1 MKNKRGKK
9 TCILSKIIL
18 FYYYKEK
25 TMSWKHKAIIG
36 LTVASSWLG
45 ISAKENTPQ
54 EEGDSIRKEQFQ
66 PNADKH
72 SIVLEKRTHMKDSVP
87 TDSVLT
93 PFTPVANNS
102 ADTIAGDSVC
112 ISENLKRFKDTE
124 YDMLCL
130 VAHCEGVKIKAYWDP
145 NGKIWTIGFGN
156 TVRPDGKPVRRGD
169 KIKSEE
175 ELKQYFSIH
184 AEKYIFSDMDKYLN
198 MEKMSEAEIVA
209 VGSFLY
215 NCGSG
220 CLRTYNKAAKKYE
233 PSNFAKNLNEF
244 FETHS
249 EESKAKVKE
258 FMDRKVTAKGKT
270 LPQLVKR
277 RDLEERILFGDIIL
291 NNDGVLT
298 EGNALDFSEIPLGG
312 IYSIG
317 NRLPADTLD
326 LCSRLRGISCGQ
338 NLTDSIQSQFS
349 QPARDFQYKQRV
361 QKGKT
366 PQKRSFK
373 TPSKAKTR

>member
-1 MKNKRGKK
+1 
-9 TCILSKIIL
+9 
-18 FYYYKEK
+18 
-25 TMSWKHKAIIG
+25 MSWKQKVVIG

-45 ISAKENTPQ
+45 MEAKDKAPQ
-54 EEGDSIRKEQFQ
+54 ENGDSIKTEQFQ
-66 PNADKH
+66 PKAGKH
-72 SIVLEKRTHMKDSVP
+72 SVTAEKRMHEKDSVSS
-87 TDSVLT
+87 DSVLT
-93 PFTPVANNS
+93 PFTPVTDIS
-102 ADTIAGDSVC
+102 APVDTIAADSVC
-112 ISENLKRFKDTE
+112 ISPNLKKFKDAE

-130 VAHCEGVKIKAYWDP
+130 VAHCEGVKINAYWDP
-145 NGKIWTIGFGN
+145 NGKVWTIGFGN

-198 MEKMSEAEIVA
+198 MEKMSDAEMVA

-220 CLRTYNKAAKKYE
+220 CLRTYNKAEKKYV
-233 PSNFAKNLNEF
+233 PSNFAKNLNEYI
-244 FETHS
+244 ETHS

-258 FMDRKVTAKGKT
+258 FMDRKVTAKGRT

-277 RDLEERILFGDIIL
+277 RDLEERILFGDIVL

-317 NRLPADTLD
+317 SRLPADTLD
-326 LCSRLRGISCGQ
+326 LCSRLRGISVGK

-349 QPARDFQYKQRV
+349 QPAREYQYRQRV

-366 PQKRSFK
+366 PQKRSIK
-373 TPSKAKTR
+373 LPSKAKTR

>member
-1 MKNKRGKK
+1 
-9 TCILSKIIL
+9 
-18 FYYYKEK
+18 
-25 TMSWKHKAIIG
+25 MSWKEKAVIG
-36 LTVASSWLG
+36 LTVVSSWFG
-45 ISAKENTPQ
+45 AKAAETSSQ
-54 EEGDSIRKEQFQ
+54 ETGDSVKIENMQQHRRSIDSKKIRQ
-66 PNADKH
+66 
-72 SIVLEKRTHMKDSVP
+72 LGDSVP
-87 TDSVLT
+87 TDTIMT
-93 PFTPVANNS
+93 PFTPVAEVS
-102 ADTIAGDSVC
+102 APKDSIAGDSIC
-112 ISENLKRFKDTE
+112 ISENLKKFRDTE

-169 KIKSEE
+169 RIKSED
-175 ELKQYFSIH
+175 ELKQYFSVH

-198 MEKMSEAEIVA
+198 MDKMSPQEIVA

-220 CLRTYNKAAKKYE
+220 CLRTYNKAEKKYV

-249 EESKAKVKE
+249 EESKAKIKE
-258 FMDRKVTAKGKT
+258 FMDRKVTAKGRT

-277 RDLEERILFGDIIL
+277 RDLEMRILFGDIVL

-326 LCSRLRGISCGQ
+326 LCDQLRGISCGK

-349 QPARDFQYKQRV
+349 QPAREMQYKQRV
-361 QKGKT
+361 QPKGK
-366 PQKRSFK
+366 PQQKKPVKMRSG
-373 TPSKAKTR
+373 AKGR

>member
-1 MKNKRGKK
+1 
-9 TCILSKIIL
+9 
-18 FYYYKEK
+18 
-25 TMSWKHKAIIG
+25 MSWKEKVVIG
-36 LTVASSWLG
+36 LTVMLPG
-45 ISAKENTPQ
+45 VGAKAADTQ
-54 EEGDSIRKEQFQ
+54 SKEEGDSVKIENIQQHRRAIDSKKIRQ
-66 PNADKH
+66 
-72 SIVLEKRTHMKDSVP
+72 LGDSVP
-87 TDSVLT
+87 TDTIMT
-93 PFTPVANNS
+93 PFTPVAEVS
-102 ADTIAGDSVC
+102 APKDSIAEDSIC
-112 ISENLKRFKDTE
+112 ISENLKKFRDTE

-145 NGKIWTIGFGN
+145 HGKLWTIGFGN

-169 KIKSEE
+169 RIKSED
-175 ELKQYFSIH
+175 ELKQYFGNH
-184 AEKYIFSDMDKYLN
+184 TEKYIFSDMDKYLN
-198 MEKMSEAEIVA
+198 MDKMSPQEVVA

-220 CLRTYNKAAKKYE
+220 CLKTYNRAEKKYV
-233 PSNFAKNLNEF
+233 PSDFAKNLNEF

-258 FMDRKVTAKGKT
+258 FMDRKVTAKGRT

-291 NNDGVLT
+291 KNDGVLT

-326 LCSRLRGISCGQ
+326 LCDRLRGIPYGQ
-338 NLTDSIQSQFS
+338 NLTDSIQSQFN
-349 QPARDFQYKQRV
+349 PAREQYKQRV
-361 QKGKT
+361 QSQGK
-366 PQKRSFK
+366 PQQKKPLKLR
-373 TPSKAKTR
+373 PGAKSR